1 MKGRGGI
8 SKKFMKIKQRSKSR
22 KRNDKN
28 NRTNQMQ
35 SKPGKQVIVEATAAS
50 VTTLAPAPAP

>member
-1 MKGRGGI
+1 
-8 SKKFMKIKQRSKSR
+8 MKIKQRSKSR